1 MTLERIRT
9 ALRILFGLLFVGA
22 GINHFIHEEFYVAI
36 MPGYLPAHA
45 ALVAISGVVEIIVG
59 LAVLVPKLRPHS
71 GWAAVATLLAVFPA
85 NIHMALHPEDF
96 PDIPSLGLWI
106 RLPIQFLLIAWAVWT
121 TRVRTKTDTPERS
134 S

>member
-1 MTLERIRT
+1 MTRERIRT
-9 ALRILFGLLFVGA
+9 ALRVLFGLLFIGA
-22 GINHFIHEEFYVAI
+22 GINHFINPEFYVAI

-59 LAVLVPKLRPHS
+59 LALLLPKLRPHS

-85 NIHMALHPEDF
+85 NIHMALHPEEF

-106 RLPIQFLLIAWAVWT
+106 RLPIQFVLIAWAIWA
-121 TRVRTKTDTPERS
+121 TRVPTES
-134 S
+134 